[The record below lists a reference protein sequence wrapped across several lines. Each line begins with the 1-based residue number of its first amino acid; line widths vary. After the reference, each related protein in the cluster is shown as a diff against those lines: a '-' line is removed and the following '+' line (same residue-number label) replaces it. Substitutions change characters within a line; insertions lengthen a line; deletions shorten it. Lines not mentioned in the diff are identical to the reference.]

1 MTWKLGDSWQS
12 IRVQDLFLLI
22 YCRKKKTVN
31 FDVFKF
37 FQGAIMIIQY
47 MRVSNEKHRLLELE
61 GILEC
66 LVQSPLLERHK
77 LWS

>member
-1 MTWKLGDSWQS
+1 METWGLLAEYQS
-12 IRVQDLFLLI
+12 SGFVSFNLLQE
-22 YCRKKKTVN
+22 KKTVN